1 MRSRLAQWFSPPD
14 RGHPAETLR
23 WVRRV
28 SILIS
33 AFGLIVA
40 AQLALEG
47 ADNVVVWVLVA
58 SAALLASTW
67 LMLKPAIRQAEQ
79 RGPLTVEERAR
90 AIGRSDRATL
100 VIAAIYCVTFPI
112 VGYVLEG
119 TSGAI
124 FFFVLGGAGAALGVR
139 TSRNLRRRGR

>member
-1 MRSRLAQWFSPPD
+1 MRSRLTQWFIPPD

-28 SILIS
+28 SLLIS

-40 AQLALEG
+40 GQAALEG
-47 ADNVVVWVLVA
+47 ADKVVVWVLVA
-58 SAALLASTW
+58 SAVLLASTW
-67 LMLKPAIRQAEQ
+67 LTLKPAIRHAER
-79 RGPLTVEERAR
+79 RGPLTVEERTR
-90 AIGRSDRATL
+90 AIRRSDRGTL
-100 VIAAIYCVTFPI
+100 VMAAIYCVTFPI

-119 TSGAI
+119 TGGAI
-124 FFFVLGGAGAALGVR
+124 FFFVLGGAGAGLGVR